1 MKRWFPAFFF
11 IIVLLIAASYFFPPS
26 RFSINEAVKVRANE
40 NGVFRVLSDSTK
52 WSRWWN
58 YAASA
63 KVVID
68 GKSFRCG
75 NTSYQVTELLY
86 KAIKINITYKHG
98 QLESMMHIIPIGN
111 DSTLL
116 SWECKGLSDKNYFH
130 RIIDY
135 GDLREI
141 RSCMKLI
148 LNSIKEFAEKKENI
162 YGISIERTSINDTL
176 LISTK
181 ATSPTYPDTR
191 FIYGLVNELQQYAQA
206 NGAQQTNSPIY
217 NVTKTN
223 KQFDV
228 MVALPVNK
236 VLQNQNGF
244 EFKRMIPGSFIVT
257 TVTGGEGTV
266 NHALQQIHQYFE
278 DYHQT
283 SMAINFRMLV
293 TDRIAEADSTK
304 WITRIYQPVY

>member
-1 MKRWFPAFFF
+1 MKKWLPAFFF

-26 RFSINEAVKVRANE
+26 RFSISEAVRVNANE

-52 WSRWWN
+52 WNKWW
-58 YAASA
+58 AST
-63 KVVID
+63 
-68 GKSFRCG
+68 KSTTENKTFNCG
-75 NTSYQVTELLY
+75 NTSYRISDLLY
-86 KAIKINITYKHG
+86 KAVKINITYKHG
-98 QLESMMHIIPIGN
+98 QLESILHIIPIGN
-111 DSTLL
+111 DTTLL

-135 GDLREI
+135 RDLREI
-141 RSCMKLI
+141 RNCMKGI
-148 LNSIKEFAEKKENI
+148 LNNFKQFAEKKENM
-162 YGISIERTSINDTL
+162 YGISLERTSIKDTL

-181 ATSPTYPDTR
+181 STSPTYPDTH
-191 FIYGLVNELQQYAQA
+191 FIYSLISELKTYAEA
-206 NGAQQTNSPIY
+206 NSAQQSGNPIY

-228 MVALPVNK
+228 MVALPVNN
-236 VLQNQNGF
+236 VLPNENGF

-283 SMAINFRMLV
+283 SMAINFEMLI
-293 TDRIAEADSTK
+293 TDRSIEPDSTK
-304 WITRIYQPVY
+304 WITKIYQPVY